1 MSRDAN
7 KRMQFVGKRMNSSL
21 LAGKKCAISN
31 SRTFLEPGIAY
42 LEMCYN
48 RVSNQGCGIT
58 TSTITVDMMDR
69 DCEITLRCSALSSA
83 VGSHPDTL
91 IPLNSTFQRSSG
103 LMISDTVVQ
112 EFEDHSQWIHDGID
126 AYRASPYG
134 TFPSSYPG
142 SF

>member
-1 MSRDAN
+1 M
-7 KRMQFVGKRMNSSL
+7 SSL
-21 LAGKKCAISN
+21 PSLESGTDPSFDSREPQEQHSTVHRNFTSHPRRASSRALPKPLIPAIPKSYKP
-31 SRTFLEPGIAY
+31 E
-42 LEMCYN
+42 
-48 RVSNQGCGIT
+48 T
-58 TSTITVDMMDR
+58 TSTITVDMMD
-69 DCEITLRCSALSSA
+69 CEITSRCSALSSA

-126 AYRASPYG
+126 TYRASPYG

-142 SF
+142 TF